1 MFWIR
6 IWLILIILVRLY
18 HALYQRSIQFR
29 VHLGIKWSLDFD
41 ALLGTAVGMGMHGG
55 GHGWSYRM
63 LVGMPFSGR
72 GIGGCLCGYWLRSLQ
87 HIVWCLSASCSL
99 GRAAMVIG
107 LPGSG
112 FRGRGV
118 CWGLVGSS
126 VSLMGQWP
134 RGWLQAAGH
143 ADILF
148 SSGYMCMCN
157 FCGWYNVSLLFIC
170 AGRWAR
176 FAWCYNDVSVGFDG
190 LGLCSLLVMSCL
202 TDSNL
207 WLQYLSR
214 LEAIECWK
222 IIKQFY

>member
-1 MFWIR
+1 MRYINVASNLGFTLESNDRWISMR
-6 IWLILIILVRLY
+6 SWAQLWGWECMVAVMGGHTECWLVCR
-18 HALYQRSIQFR
+18 FR
-29 VHLGIKWSLDFD
+29 
-41 ALLGTAVGMGMHGG
+41 GG
-55 GHGWSYRM
+55 G
-63 LVGMPFSGR
+63 SGAVYA
-72 GIGGCLCGYWLRSLQ
+72 GIGWGACSILCDVCRPRVVWGGLQWWL
-87 HIVWCLSASCSL
+87 AYP
-99 GRAAMVIG
+99 A
-107 LPGSG
+107 PG